1 MKSLIDYIITE
12 GRKQKV
18 TNWKQFNQEIKQRYG
33 YNTLEYFKGLSD
45 YLMIDLMR
53 KLPIKFREVRT
64 EDIKMGYSRIDAKR
78 YSILYELNNHVI
90 EFIFNSFFANP
101 FAYIKIDDKD
111 VTGKFNNDRSGD
123 LAISVIMCD
132 KEKLALFA
140 DMLDKLQ

>member
-1 MKSLIDYIITE
+1 MKPLIDYIITE

-45 YLMIDLMR
+45 YLMIDLMW

-111 VTGKFNNDRSGD
+111 VTSKFNNDRSGD

-132 KEKLALFA
+132 KEKLASFR

>member
-1 MKSLIDYIITE
+1 MKSLIDYINE

-18 TNWKQFNQEIKQRYG
+18 TNWNQFNQEIKQRYG

-45 YLMIDLMR
+45 YLMIDLMW
-53 KLPIKFREVRT
+53 KFTIKYRGVQT

-78 YSILYELNNHVI
+78 YSFIYELNDHGI

-101 FAYIKIDDKD
+101 FVYIKIDGKD
-111 VTGKFNNDRSGD
+111 VTGKFNNNRSGD
-123 LAISVIMCD
+123 LVISTIMCD

-140 DMLDKLQ
+140 SMLDELQ